1 MMTSYVTQHI
11 ATNERALGALND
23 AMDSNMDDLARLAE
37 DYVGLS
43 LWGHFSAHVEKAIR
57 LLGHRYEDMEQK
69 VVSKEQPDKMQDSIN
84 LVKRNLELVTRAEE
98 KALKEM

>member
-1 MMTSYVTQHI
+1 MTSYVTQHI

-57 LLGHRYEDMEQK
+57 LLGHRYKDMEQK

-84 LVKRNLELVTRAEE
+84 LVKRKLEHVTRAEE